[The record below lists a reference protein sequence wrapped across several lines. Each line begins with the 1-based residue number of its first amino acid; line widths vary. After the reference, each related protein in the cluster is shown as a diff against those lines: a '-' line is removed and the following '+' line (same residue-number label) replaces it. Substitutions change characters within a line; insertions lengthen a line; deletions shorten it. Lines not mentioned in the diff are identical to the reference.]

1 MAISTKFTE
10 KVIAKCQRHEKGF
23 APSSAKPFVVFDS
36 AANIAAAVAAATTAV
51 AATAAVTAPTAAAE
65 QEQQND
71 DDPEAAAATVVTT
84 VIVTHMEYLLLK
96 LRSFLTSVHLMREVL
111 WCDSGK
117 KISQPMRSEL
127 TRVWALR

>member
-1 MAISTKFTE
+1 MK
-10 KVIAKCQRHEKGF
+10 KGF

-71 DDPEAAAATVVTT
+71 DDPEAAAAVVTT
-84 VIVTHMEYLLLK
+84 VIVTHMEYLLRK
-96 LRSFLTSVHLMREVL
+96 LRSFPTSVHLMREGL
-111 WCDSGK
+111 WCDNSK
-117 KISQPMRSEL
+117 KES
-127 TRVWALR
+127 